1 MIKVAVIPCFKT
13 KEKAADVAL
22 KSLNYVDK
30 VICVD
35 DNCPYKTYE
44 FSSCFKIEEQSI
56 LSYFLKFSSKFFLN
70 RISNKELVMSL
81 NDK

>member
-44 FSSCFKIEEQSI
+44 FI
-56 LSYFLKFSSKFFLN
+56 
-70 RISNKELVMSL
+70 
-81 NDK
+81 